1 MTTLTIGRILGILM
15 GGYFLCKT
23 FVLIR
28 KKRETLFEFFLWSG
42 LGLAL
47 IIFSAFPGLT
57 NLLSRFLGTT
67 KTTNAIFLL
76 AILTLL
82 FLNFFIF
89 KLVRNLHYDVSKLN
103 EELSVLKSQQDK
115 QNKKVS
121 RSARSKKQD

>member
-1 MTTLTIGRILGILM
+1 M